1 MKVVIPVAGTGYH
14 LRPHTYTQPKPLIPI
29 AGKPLLGHIVDT
41 LIEAGWKEFIFVIG
55 YLGEKIRSY
64 IEATYAEHIPVHF
77 IFQPQ
82 RLGSAHALSL
92 CSALLEGDSRFL
104 IVLGD
109 TLVQMNW
116 QHLWEASET
125 IVGLARVS
133 NPGAFGVAEIDEK
146 GYVRHLVEKP
156 TIPRSNM
163 ALVGVYKISDTALF
177 WEGIR
182 YTLTNHILSH
192 GEYQLTDVLVY
203 MLEKGASLRG
213 VLVDKWLD
221 CERKEVLLEANRW
234 LLRGQNTIFH
244 EPAYTV
250 IIPPVYIPP
259 SCRIYGSI
267 IGPYVT
273 LGEETEV
280 QNSILEDSI
289 LGSHTQVRN
298 MILRKSI
305 VGSDSILVGKAHAL
319 NIGDNTT
326 LDFA

>member
-1 MKVVIPVAGTGYH
+1 MKVVIPVAGAGHH

-41 LIEAGWKEFIFVIG
+41 LIEAGWREFIFVIG
-55 YLGEKIRSY
+55 YLGEKIQRY
-64 IEATYAEHIPVHF
+64 IETTYARHVSVHF
-77 IFQPQ
+77 VFQRQ

-92 CSALLEGDSRFL
+92 CEELLEGEDCFL

-116 QHLWEASET
+116 PILWEASET
-125 IVGLARVS
+125 ILGLARVP
-133 NPGAFGVAEIDEK
+133 NPVDFGVAEIDDEDR
-146 GYVRHLVEKP
+146 VRHLVEKP

-177 WEGIR
+177 WEGTR
-182 YTLTNHILSH
+182 YILSNHIMSH
-192 GEYQLTDVLVY
+192 GEHQLTDVLMY
-203 MLEKGASLRG
+203 MLERGAFLQG
-213 VLVDKWLD
+213 VVVDKWLD

-234 LLRGQNTIFH
+234 LLRGQNVLLH

-250 IIPPVYIPP
+250 IIPPVYIPS
-259 SCRIYGSI
+259 SCKIYGSI

-289 LGSHTQVRN
+289 LGSHTHVRN
-298 MILRKSI
+298 MILRQSI